1 MAGIDK
7 TYTDD
12 YNEYKKFKD
21 WANNQKV
28 EFFDGTNECIG
39 DWVWDYEKEDFENGE
54 IPIMNTPTWLDMY
67 LIKNCKVKFV
77 LDRMHGVHT
86 FNFINCAKSVDFKQI
101 PEGYEKNRKIVIKS
115 IPKQTKLSL
124 VNKSSSEF
132 GWWLQQAWDNKKF
145 YMEFNE
151 ETNRWVDSNK
161 QIYPSNTNT
170 SHHNTVKGLVRFLRK
185 QYLPKGVEFNL
196 IGRYV
201 GEIYKIT
208 IK

>member
-12 YNEYKKFKD
+12 YKEYKKFKD
-21 WANNQKV
+21 WASNQRV
-28 EFFDGTNECIG
+28 EFFDGRKECIG

-54 IPIMNTPTWLDMY
+54 IPIMNTPNWLDMY
-67 LIKNCKVKFV
+67 LIKHCKVKFV
-77 LDRMHGVHT
+77 LDRMDEVYGKDFHDE
-86 FNFINCAKSVDFKQI
+86 AKSVDFKLI
-101 PEGYEKNRKIVIKS
+101 PDGYEKNRKIVIKS
-115 IPKQTKLSL
+115 IPKQTTFSL
-124 VNKSSSEF
+124 VNKSTPKF
-132 GWWLQQAWDNKKF
+132 GWWLQQSWDKKKF
-145 YMEFNE
+145 YMQFNE
-151 ETNRWVDSNK
+151 ETKKWVDSNK

-170 SHHNTVKGLVRFLRK
+170 SHHRTVKGLVRFLRK

-201 GEIYKIT
+201 GEIYNVT